1 MDELTAA
8 ASMIT
13 VGLMFIITAL
23 CPCCDCDYE
32 KKEEKELAIY
42 EGMDAKQFQAMEL
55 ALSRMEKTDR
65 SAALKSRKQAK
76 EAVSAEQWFG
86 AVVRFYQRQLDISSM
101 RFVCTLLGGFIV
113 LVGSGYG

>member
-1 MDELTAA
+1 MR
-8 ASMIT
+8 
-13 VGLMFIITAL
+13 

-32 KKEEKELAIY
+32 RKEEKELAIY

-86 AVVRFYQRQLDISSM
+86 AVVRFYQNKVRYWIKAGERFRSAPIATPTPKKGKGTPAAFASSAKKK
-101 RFVCTLLGGFIV
+101 GD
-113 LVGSGYG
+113 

>member
-1 MDELTAA
+1 MR
-8 ASMIT
+8 
-13 VGLMFIITAL
+13 

-32 KKEEKELAIY
+32 RKEEKELAIY
-42 EGMDAKQFQAMEL
+42 KGMDAKQFQAMEL

-101 RFVCTLLGGFIV
+101 RFVGPSP
-113 LVGSGYG
+113 GSHSKAEEIEIARRQRTRATMGSVI